1 MRREGGKVKFE
12 KERRVRWGLVDSG
25 LPEAS
30 EYKVTRGTRILR
42 FFFSGRFHERR
53 TITVIKALSRL
64 FLGLFLFHLVSGLSS
79 GLSGRL
85 KA

>member
-42 FFFSGRFHERR
+42 FFF
-53 TITVIKALSRL
+53 
-64 FLGLFLFHLVSGLSS
+64 LVDFMSVGQSL
-79 GLSGRL
+79 
-85 KA
+85 